1 MLPTAFVWALPEPPV
16 VPEVLDAAELKFD
29 LPAPVPAP
37 VTAVFFV
44 DVDVV
49 VVAPFGDAFLYGDLV
64 LLDTPGP

>member
-1 MLPTAFVWALPEPPV
+1 
-16 VPEVLDAAELKFD
+16 LDAAELKAD

-37 VTAVFFV
+37 VTTVFF
-44 DVDVV
+44 V

>member
-1 MLPTAFVWALPEPPV
+1 
-16 VPEVLDAAELKFD
+16 LDAAELKFD

>member
-1 MLPTAFVWALPEPPV
+1 LLPTAFAAALPEPP

-37 VTAVFFV
+37 VLF
-44 DVDVV
+44 V